1 MNVEQISQSWHQ
13 IAPLLIPISSEEECN
28 RREEQIRKLIK
39 LNEDKKDAQISYLIQ
54 CMALTIED
62 YEKKE
67 WTLEK
72 PTAIEVLKYL
82 MTEHGL
88 NECDLPEIGDQKLV
102 SDLLTGKREL
112 NLTTIKILAKRFG
125 VSTKTFL
132 IE

>member
-1 MNVEQISQSWHQ
+1 
-13 IAPLLIPISSEEECN
+13 
-28 RREEQIRKLIK
+28 
-39 LNEDKKDAQISYLIQ
+39 
-54 CMALTIED
+54 
-62 YEKKE
+62 
-67 WTLEK
+67 
-72 PTAIEVLKYL
+72 